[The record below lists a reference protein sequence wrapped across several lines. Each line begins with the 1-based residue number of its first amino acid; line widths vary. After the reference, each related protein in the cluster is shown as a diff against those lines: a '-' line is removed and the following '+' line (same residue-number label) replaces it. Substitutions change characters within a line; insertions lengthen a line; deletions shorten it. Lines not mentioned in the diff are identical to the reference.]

1 MTGWRLG
8 WIVAPRR
15 HVRNLEKLAQN
26 LYISPPTLSQRAAL
40 ACFTPATMAI
50 VESRRQAFE
59 ARRDYLVGA
68 LRDLGFGVPVMPTGG
83 FFVYAD
89 CSRFSQDSAAFCRD
103 MLAATGVAVTPGVD
117 FGTHRAAM
125 YVRFAYT
132 IDQAKIE
139 KGIARL
145 RAWLV
150 DHRAAVNG

>member
-1 MTGWRLG
+1 MRD
-8 WIVAPRR
+8 
-15 HVRNLEKLAQN
+15 LEKLAQN

-50 VESRRQAFE
+50 VETRRRAFE

-68 LRDLGFGVPVMPTGG
+68 LRDLGFGMPVMPTGG

-89 CSRFSQDSAAFCRD
+89 CSRFAGPAAFCRD

-125 YVRFAYT
+125 HVRFAYT
-132 IDQAKIE
+132 IDQARIE
-139 KGIARL
+139 EGVARL
-145 RAWLV
+145 RAGFPIAGWP
-150 DHRAAVNG
+150 